1 MNFLLFQWLK
11 VLGLLAVV
19 GIGECGKVVR
29 VPFKNCYI
37 DHESPETIYNFTMP
51 DLWGK
56 RNISLSDYEGKQEQ
70 GANATEIWNGI
81 KYVRPGHGFEP
92 NFQLFAKIEA
102 NGETEAPLYTYLKK
116 MCPSTRDGHG
126 ETKNLHYFP
135 LKSTDLRWN
144 FEKFLIDRS
153 GRPWRRFDPTFN
165 PMDMISHVTELLAAP
180 PIAPGRRPLQD
191 CTF

>member
-1 MNFLLFQWLK
+1 M
-11 VLGLLAVV
+11 LGFPCNQF
-19 GIGECGKVVR
+19 GE
-29 VPFKNCYI
+29 
-37 DHESPETIYNFTMP
+37 
-51 DLWGK
+51 
-56 RNISLSDYEGKQEQ
+56 QEQ

-92 NFQLFAKIEA
+92 NFQLFSKIEA

-165 PMDMISHVTELLAAP
+165 PMDMISHVEELIAAP
-180 PIAPGRRPLQD
+180 PIAPGRRALTD